1 MHPHFADRCLYYA
14 SQAISRQG
22 EKGASWG
29 YRINAVYMIAFINF
43 YMDELDDRFRTDVEL
58 VERQSGK
65 VFSDKERFIFLQLPC
80 FKKEAEECA
89 NDFERWIYVLK
100 NMETLDRMPWAAKN
114 SVFRRLA
121 EIGEVRARNLKAM
134 GMSPAEI
141 AKATGLS
148 LEEITKL

>member
-1 MHPHFADRCLYYA
+1 
-14 SQAISRQG
+14 
-22 EKGASWG
+22 
-29 YRINAVYMIAFINF
+29 
-43 YMDELDDRFRTDVEL
+43 
-58 VERQSGK
+58 
-65 VFSDKERFIFLQLPC
+65 
-80 FKKEAEECA
+80 
-89 NDFERWIYVLK
+89 
-100 NMETLDRMPWAAKN
+100 METLDRMPWAAKN